1 MSPRVHAGE
10 GRQQAAPRP
19 RFSGTGPLRKCTCSH
34 FLLFVWGGLTLA
46 ETGASIGTGDDAI
59 RPKDLQTS
67 GGATPSPCPSLRLN
81 RHVIFQVCAWFPRYV
96 RACGGGWTGR
106 MMSAGLVMVDGGAVF
121 SPPPSLLTSPLSIG
135 VGVFY
140 DAWWRCWGRSVRII
154 YLFSLRRS
162 FWHMNG
168 IPVGV
173 HRHRSSHRMGGV
185 KRRCPCSGT
194 HASTPPHPFHWTVRR

>member
-59 RPKDLQTS
+59 RPRDLQTS

-81 RHVIFQVCAWFPRYV
+81 RHVIFQVCARFSRYV
-96 RACGGGWTGR
+96 RACVRWMDGEDDERWVSDGGWRGC
-106 MMSAGLVMVDGGAVF
+106 F
-121 SPPPSLLTSPLSIG
+121 PPPSLLTTPLSIG

-140 DAWWRCWGRSVRII
+140 DAWWRCWGRSVRFI
-154 YLFSLRRS
+154 YLFIFSPPIIL
-162 FWHMNG
+162 
-168 IPVGV
+168 
-173 HRHRSSHRMGGV
+173 
-185 KRRCPCSGT
+185 T
-194 HASTPPHPFHWTVRR
+194 HEWDPRWRPSAS